1 LLLGVT
7 LTIFCSFGGDISK
20 LKVWENIVK
29 WYVDFTLGSIINN
42 AINHIFISKLSNNA
56 HISVSTNHLIYIYIY
71 MRYDTFMALVQVQQL
86 FLKKKKNLLLN
97 M

>member
-1 LLLGVT
+1 MYFFFFKYFFILLRVFLLLGVT

-56 HISVSTNHLIYIYIY
+56 RISVSTNHLIYIYIY
-71 MRYDTFMALVQVQQL
+71 EI
-86 FLKKKKNLLLN
+86 
-97 M
+97 